1 MQYLIVRCHSLM
13 NYLLHRISP
22 VARGKISNNL
32 KERLELK
39 KKTHNLSLL
48 YNNIINHEQRN
59 QRIYC

>member
-39 KKTHNLSLL
+39 KNTQPFFAL
-48 YNNIINHEQRN
+48 
-59 QRIYC
+59 